1 MIGHMLIALLAA
13 GSIST
18 PAAHASPSSVGGD
31 EAADL
36 YREMRLEGVLDQAVF
51 AAGYGS
57 AQSHGIRARML
68 AIADM
73 SQPSTAK
80 RLYVFDLDTKRLV
93 LRTFVAHGSN
103 SGELMAERF
112 SNREG
117 SHQSSLGLYRVGP
130 RIVSPKW
137 GPALLLDGLD
147 RGVNDAVR
155 SREVIVHGATYVS
168 ADFIAQF
175 GRLGRTWGCPAVPLE
190 DMPRVIA
197 LFADGGLLYV
207 HGVPARRGS

>member
-1 MIGHMLIALLAA
+1 MIGHILVGLLLAGPVSA
-13 GSIST
+13 PPVHPRLSGV
-18 PAAHASPSSVGGD
+18 PGD

-36 YREMRLEGVLDQAVF
+36 YREMMLEGVLDEAVF

-57 AQSHGIRARML
+57 MRSHGRRARML

-80 RLYVFDLDTKRLV
+80 RLYVFDLDARTLV
-93 LRTFVAHGSN
+93 LRTLVAHGSG

-112 SNREG
+112 SNRDG
-117 SHQSSLGLYRVGP
+117 SHQTSLGLYRVGR

-147 RGVNDAVR
+147 RGMNDAAR
-155 SREVIVHGATYVS
+155 AREVIIHGAPSVRPE
-168 ADFIAQF
+168 FIARH
-175 GRLGRTWGCPAVPLE
+175 GLLWRSWGCPTVSLE
-190 DMPRVIA
+190 DMPKVIE
-197 LFADGGLLYV
+197 LLADGGLLYV
-207 HGVPARRGS
+207 YGA